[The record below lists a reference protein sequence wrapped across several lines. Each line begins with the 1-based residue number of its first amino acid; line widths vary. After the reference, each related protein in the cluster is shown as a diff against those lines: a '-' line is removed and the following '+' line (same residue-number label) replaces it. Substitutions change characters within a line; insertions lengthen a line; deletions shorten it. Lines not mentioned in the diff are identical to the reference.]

1 MLAER
6 VKDWTEEWKKEG
18 LEAGFKEGLKEGI
31 KEGLKEG
38 LKEGEANLLK
48 RQLTKRFGPLPAWAL
63 EKLDAAEPAQL
74 ETWANGIFDATS
86 LEGFFRE

>member
-6 VKDWTEEWKKEG
+6 VKGWTEEWKKEG
-18 LEAGFKEGLKEGI
+18 IEAGPKEGI
-31 KEGLKEG
+31 ETGLKVG
-38 LKEGEANLLK
+38 LKEGESYLLK

-74 ETWANGIFDATS
+74 ENWADGIFDATS
-86 LEGFFRE
+86 LESFFRE